1 MNIKISNT
9 RPDNGWVAAEY
20 GAQLLRDVL
29 KKNGKASI
37 ILATGA
43 SQFEMLETLCKAG
56 GIDWHKVTIFHLDEY
71 VGLPIEHPASF
82 RGYLWKRFVA
92 HLPVPLAA
100 FHYVEGDAPDA
111 EAECKRLSELIKAH
125 SIDIAFIGIGEN
137 GHIAFNDP
145 PADFDT
151 DEPFLVVNLDDKC
164 RQQQLGEGWFPD
176 FESVPSRAIT
186 MSIRRIMMSK
196 VIICTV
202 PDERKAEAVAGAVD
216 GPLTNLVPASILRTH
231 PDCTLFLDKPAASLL
246 K

>member
-1 MNIKISNT
+1 MNIKISET
-9 RPDNGWVAAEY
+9 RPENGRIAAEY

-43 SQFEMLETLCKAG
+43 SQFEMLESLYQAEN
-56 GIDWHKVTIFHLDEY
+56 IDWHKVTIFHLDEY

-82 RGYLWKRFVA
+82 RGYLWQRFVS

-100 FHYVEGDAPDA
+100 FHYVEGDATDA
-111 EAECKRLSELIKAH
+111 EAECKRLSQIISGH
-125 SIDIAFIGIGEN
+125 TIDIAFIGIGEN
-137 GHIAFNDP
+137 GHLAFNDP

-176 FESVPSRAIT
+176 FDSVPSRAIT
-186 MSIRRIMMSK
+186 MSIRRIMLSK
-196 VIICTV
+196 AIICTV
-202 PDERKAEAVAGAVD
+202 PDERKAEAVSGAID
-216 GPLTNLVPASILRTH
+216 GPLTNMVPASILRQH
-231 PDCTLFLDKPAASLL
+231 PNCTLFLDKPAAKLL